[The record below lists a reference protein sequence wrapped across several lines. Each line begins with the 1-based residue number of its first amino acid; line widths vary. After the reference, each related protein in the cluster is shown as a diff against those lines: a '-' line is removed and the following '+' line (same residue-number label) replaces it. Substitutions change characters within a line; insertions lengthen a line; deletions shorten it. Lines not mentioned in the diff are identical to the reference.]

1 VDRPL
6 FFEAKTSFL
15 YKANSRDICF
25 ILVRICSRHPQK
37 GRRFR
42 RCAELV
48 PGMQINPPFATFK
61 QSIENALETLDPSK
75 RLVVP
80 VFLELPSDL
89 ETPLSVYLKL
99 RQQPRAGG
107 SESSKPSTSGSGPS
121 FLLESVQHGESVG
134 RYSFVGIQPRW
145 LLQRQ
150 SDHYLQ
156 WDVLADK
163 PLEEPTRFDVKCD
176 PFAQLQSFLDSV
188 ESVET
193 AGLPR
198 NWGGVVGYF
207 GYPCVFDV
215 EPTVIK
221 GRTGDVPQDQIPKAS
236 FLYSRCSVLFDHSL
250 QRMYLTLAVI
260 CQPQVD
266 LKLLYEQAGNEL
278 LQLKSDLAR
287 PLISDNSQATENS
300 VEWEYLA
307 TQSEFCQSIV
317 TAKEHIAAGDIFQ
330 IVLSQRVS
338 AKAECDA
345 VSLYRALR
353 LKNPSPYMLLLDF
366 EDFQLVGA
374 SPEMLVQLSSDS
386 DSSNRLA
393 TTRPIAGTRPRGA
406 NEAEDRILAAELLND
421 PKERAEHMMLLD
433 LGRNDLGRVCEFGSV
448 NVTELMQVQNY
459 SRVMHLEST
468 VTGQLKPIHSPTD
481 LLRATFPAGTVSGAP
496 KVRAMQLIDQLEPVQ
511 RGPYAGTVGT
521 ISFHGDLN
529 TCIAIRTLWKQGDR
543 VYLQAGAGIVA
554 DSNPQLEFEETL
566 AKLKGVMDAVE
577 LAESGKLGRTVPQ
590 PSVSGGPSK

>member
-1 VDRPL
+1 
-6 FFEAKTSFL
+6 
-15 YKANSRDICF
+15 
-25 ILVRICSRHPQK
+25 
-37 GRRFR
+37 
-42 RCAELV
+42 
-48 PGMQINPPFATFK
+48 MQINPSFSTFQ
-61 QSIENALETLDPSK
+61 QSVKSGLEGLGSK

-99 RQQPRAGG
+99 RQQPRSGG
-107 SESSKPSTSGSGPS
+107 AESGKASASGVGPS

-156 WDVLADK
+156 WDVLSDG
-163 PLEEPTRFDVKCD
+163 PVSEPSRIAVEQDA
-176 PFAQLQSFLDSV
+176 FAQLQDFLDGVQSV
-188 ESVET
+188 DT
-193 AGLPR
+193 PGLPR

-215 EPTVIK
+215 EPTVLK
-221 GRTGDVPQDQIPKAS
+221 GRSQPLPTESMPRAS

-250 QRMYLTLAVI
+250 QRMFLTLAVV
-260 CQPQVD
+260 CQADAD
-266 LKLLYEQAGNEL
+266 LEKLYRDAGEEL
-278 LQLKSDLAR
+278 RQLQSDLAR
-287 PLISDNSQATENS
+287 PLKSETGSESEQAVEWDYLSSQA
-300 VEWEYLA
+300 
-307 TQSEFCQSIV
+307 EFCQSV
-317 TAKEHIAAGDIFQ
+317 VRAKEHIAAGDIFQ

-338 AKAECDA
+338 AKANCDA

-374 SPEMLVQLSSDS
+374 SPEMLVQLSSEAGG
-386 DSSNRLA
+386 RLA

-406 NEAEDRILAAELLND
+406 NEAEDKALAADLLKD

-448 NVTELMQVQNY
+448 DVTELMHVQNY

-468 VTGQLKPIHSPTD
+468 VTGQLKPAHSPTD

-554 DSNPQLEFEETL
+554 DSNPELEFAETL

-577 LAESGKLGRTVPQ
+577 LAESGKLGRTAPQ
-590 PSVSGGPSK
+590 KSATGGAAQ